1 MIRMNRL
8 TLPLAV
14 AALLSTKNAVAQ
26 GTTTFNIAGGLTLA
40 TGDFGNRNETG
51 YNIIGGI
58 GTMQRGT
65 AYGFRA
71 EAFYNEFNQKG
82 VGGVSGTSHAGGA
95 TFNIVYDF
103 IAPAPNQP
111 YSVYG
116 IGGGGYYSTRESW
129 YNTGAETNFGWN
141 VGAGVR
147 FPLSGFSA
155 YVEARYHSVS
165 ATLGTS
171 FLPISFGLQ
180 F

>member
-1 MIRMNRL
+1 MTRLNRL
-8 TLPLAV
+8 ASLLAV
-14 AALLSTKNAVAQ
+14 VATLSTQTAHAQ
-26 GTTTFNIAGGLTLA
+26 GGTTTFNIAAGLSLP

-51 YNIIGGI
+51 YNIVGGI

-82 VGGVSGTSHAGGA
+82 TGVSGTSHAGGA
-95 TFNIVYDF
+95 TFNLVYDF
-103 IAPAPNQP
+103 IPPATNQP
-111 YSVYG
+111 YSLYG
-116 IGGGGYYSTRESW
+116 IGGIGYYSTRESW
-129 YNTGAETNFGWN
+129 YNTDAETNFGWN
-141 VGAGVR
+141 VGAGLR

-165 ATLGTS
+165 SSLNVT